1 MTMQKRYA
9 FLLLPALGVLAL
21 ACCSTLTSESS
32 CGHGA
37 GRVVDEALCV
47 GRSAASFPAADED
60 YFRDMDYG
68 VTKNP
73 ATVAA
78 ELAPY
83 VPGIAPGDA
92 TAAAVKGRNNWIVW
106 AGGND
111 RLWNDLSVE
120 SAGIIRDRERGV
132 PRFNEFRR
140 QYGLRQL
147 RSYDDFIDTRQPSGS
162 PERTEQERLIATLR
176 AVYGQH
182 RCDASK
188 VITAA
193 QLDDRGNPITDCLGF
208 ADGTLVDNIEDVDTV
223 VGWLA
228 EFRRPHGIRHFRD
241 AVAGLHSQRVAAP
254 LQRPF
259 FHVELPARVLFVVRR
274 AMGHRERSRRQAN
287 GARQS
292 EWTRDG
298 SVPSE
303 AGIAAQRSG
312 VAAGARAGDQRIR
325 SVGARPRHLLFIA
338 MDASLRGAIGSR
350 LPRVIAANG
359 QSGESG

>member
-1 MTMQKRYA
+1 
-9 FLLLPALGVLAL
+9 
-21 ACCSTLTSESS
+21 
-32 CGHGA
+32 
-37 GRVVDEALCV
+37 
-47 GRSAASFPAADED
+47 
-60 YFRDMDYG
+60 MDYG

-73 ATVAA
+73 ATVAT

-223 VGWLA
+223 IGWLA
-228 EFRRPHGIRHFRD
+228 EFRHPHGIAISETQLQVFILNASRRLLSDRFFTSSFRPEFYSSFGVRWVTENGPD
-241 AVAGLHSQRVAAP
+241 GKRTERGSPNGHAMEVSP
-254 LQRPF
+254 LK
-259 FHVELPARVLFVVRR
+259 RVLLRNVPELRQALEPVINAFDPWARDR
-274 AMGHRERSRRQAN
+274 GTYYSLQWTPRSEARSDPPSTSDRRERSAASPDKAVHPSARSRRCCFAS
-287 GARQS
+287 R
-292 EWTRDG
+292 
-298 SVPSE
+298 
-303 AGIAAQRSG
+303 
-312 VAAGARAGDQRIR
+312 
-325 SVGARPRHLLFIA
+325 RPRA
-338 MDASLRGAIGSR
+338 RSPS
-350 LPRVIAANG
+350 
-359 QSGESG
+359 